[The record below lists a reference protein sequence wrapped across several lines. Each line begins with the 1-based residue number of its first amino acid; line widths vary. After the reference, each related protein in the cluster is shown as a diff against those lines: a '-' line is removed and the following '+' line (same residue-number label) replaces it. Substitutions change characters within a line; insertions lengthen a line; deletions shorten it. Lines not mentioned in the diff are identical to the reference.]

1 MRKDNRHIGTI
12 ATSEMGYGGLGVAVF
27 NREPMLSTEQFLAE
41 VEAAANSRAEI
52 ARVLKLAPAR
62 VTELFKGERR
72 LSYDEALELARAYN
86 IEPVETVTADLLE
99 PILRVCLRYAPKEWQ
114 DRDVQRLA
122 EGIEYGLQLL
132 RRASPTKPSA
142 DVIEVAA
149 HAIADRFRQTRG

>member
-1 MRKDNRHIGTI
+1 MRKDNRHNGSVT
-12 ATSEMGYGGLGVAVF
+12 TSEIGYGGLLASVF
-27 NREPMLSTEQFLAE
+27 NRESMLSTEQFLAE
-41 VEAAANSRAEI
+41 VEAAAKNRAEI

-62 VTELFKGERR
+62 VTELYKGDRK
-72 LSYDEALELARAYN
+72 LTYDEALALARAYN

-99 PILRVCLRYAPKEWQ
+99 PILRVCLRYSPKEWQ

-149 HAIADRFRQTRG
+149 HAIADRFRKAPE